1 MLYPLSYGGLPCD
14 MQNSTSPHLVLVH
27 RFCPW
32 RGRRIGWKRRKHGQ
46 GAGGPPTLGNVSGSS
61 GRVLVVDDSEVIRQ
75 LIRVNLELEGFEVV
89 TAADGAE
96 CLDVVHAVQP
106 DVITLDVVMP
116 RLDGLRTAARL
127 RADPRTSHLRIA
139 IVSACTQLDLERG
152 ESVGVDAYLGK
163 PFEPMELIALVHR
176 LVQLPATPA
185 QMLGAPAEQALRSA
199 RTLPPPSFGHVG
211 HDRLSP

>member
-1 MLYPLSYGGLPCD
+1 M
-14 MQNSTSPHLVLVH
+14 
-27 RFCPW
+27 
-32 RGRRIGWKRRKHGQ
+32 
-46 GAGGPPTLGNVSGSS
+46 SGVF

-116 RLDGLRTAARL
+116 RLDGLKTAARL
-127 RADPRTSHLRIA
+127 RADPRTRHLPIA

-163 PFEPMELIALVHR
+163 PFEPMDLIDLVR
-176 LVQLPATPA
+176 QLARE
-185 QMLGAPAEQALRSA
+185 GRAEQLAEEPKFSSE
-199 RTLPPPSFGHVG
+199 RTAQPPPPG